1 MSQKIITARPVNI
14 NLLKIRLPISALIS
28 ITHRISGIYVFFITL
43 PLTIFFFK
51 NTSTEISF
59 KAINSLMH
67 DNIILSTFVY
77 FSFLVFLYH
86 IMTGFRHLLMDI
98 HIGENLKAANASAY
112 IVIGLWLLISLFT
125 FLRYGL

>member
-14 NLLKIRLPISALIS
+14 NLFKIRLPISALIS
-28 ITHRISGIYVFFITL
+28 ITHRISGMYVFFITL

-51 NTSTEISF
+51 NTSTETSF
-59 KAINSLMH
+59 NVINNLMH

-112 IVIGLWLLISLFT
+112 AVIGIWLLISLFT
-125 FLRYGL
+125 FFRYGS

>member
-125 FLRYGL
+125 FLRYGS

>member
-1 MSQKIITARPVNI
+1 MSQKLITARPVNI
-14 NLLKIRLPISALIS
+14 NLFKIRLPISALIS
-28 ITHRISGIYVFFITL
+28 ITHRISGMYVFFITL
-43 PLTIFFFK
+43 PLTIYFFK

>member
-1 MSQKIITARPVNI
+1 MITARPVNI

>member
-67 DNIILSTFVY
+67 ENIILSTFVY

>member
-67 DNIILSTFVY
+67 DNVILSTFVY

-112 IVIGLWLLISLFT
+112 AVIGLWLLASLFT
-125 FLRYGL
+125 FLRFGS

>member
-1 MSQKIITARPVNI
+1 MSQKLITARPVNI
-14 NLLKIRLPISALIS
+14 NLFKIRLPISALIS
-28 ITHRISGIYVFFITL
+28 ITHRISGMYVFFITL
-43 PLTIFFFK
+43 PLTIYFFK

-59 KAINSLMH
+59 NAINTLMN

-77 FSFLVFLYH
+77 FSFLVFVYH

-112 IVIGLWLLISLFT
+112 LVISLWLLISLFT
-125 FLRYGL
+125 FLRY